1 MIIHTDSDNPKP
13 IEQKVQDLILN
24 KLFFKVDDE
33 QIFID
38 KEDFIKLIFFDVVA
52 VAAGSYDI
60 DEALKIA
67 LEIQPHY
74 KAAPDTKR
82 NELVEAAEQFAIEV
96 DAYYHYL
103 DSKNE
108 QIDDDTIYDGV
119 SLILNSD
126 DELLTKRLQ
135 ETFSEALAL
144 FITDE
149 VAVAKQT
156 SRELLISTY
165 AQYVKLIASNDT
177 IDDAVDELY
186 YANEEFFI
194 KNNLKKELSK
204 LNLEQT
210 ETVFKDEIAAYKMAL
225 SLQDQNADIGMILGT
240 VKQLL
245 HLS

>member
-13 IEQKVQDLILN
+13 IEQKVQKLIFT

-38 KEDFIKLIFFDVVA
+38 KENFIRLILFDVIA
-52 VAAGSYDI
+52 IAAGSYDI

-74 KAAPDTKR
+74 KAAPETKR

-108 QIDDDTIYDGV
+108 QVDDDTIYDGV
-119 SLILNSD
+119 SYILNSD

>member
-13 IEQKVQDLILN
+13 IEKKVQELILN

-38 KEDFIKLIFFDVVA
+38 KENFISLILFDIIAIA
-52 VAAGSYDI
+52 VGGYDI
-60 DEALKIA
+60 DEALKVA

-119 SLILNSD
+119 SYILNSD
-126 DELLTKRLQ
+126 DELVTKRLH
-135 ETFSEALAL
+135 
-144 FITDE
+144 E
-149 VAVAKQT
+149 VMMQAIERKVPEMDDPKFD
-156 SRELLISTY
+156 RESLIDSF
-165 AQYVKLIASNDT
+165 ANQVRFIASNET
-177 IDDAVDELY
+177 IDEAVEEAY
-186 YANEEFFI
+186 YEYASYIEVGLFT
-194 KNNLKKELSK
+194 KPYLKKEFERFAPLA
-204 LNLEQT
+204 Q
-210 ETVFKDEIAAYKMAL
+210 DEINAYKMAL
-225 SLQDQNADIGMILGT
+225 SLQNQNAEIGMILAT
-240 VKQLL
+240 VKQILQL
-245 HLS
+245 A

>member
-1 MIIHTDSDNPKP
+1 MIIHIDSDNPKP
-13 IEQKVQDLILN
+13 IEQKVQKLILN
-24 KLFFKVDDE
+24 KLFFRVDDE

-38 KEDFIKLIFFDVVA
+38 KEIFISLILLDVIA
-52 VAAGSYDI
+52 IAAGNYDI
-60 DEALKIA
+60 DEALIIA

-74 KAAPDTKR
+74 KAAPEAKR
-82 NELVEAAEQFAIEV
+82 NELIDTAEQFAIEV
-96 DAYYHYL
+96 DAYRHYL
-103 DSKNE
+103 DLKKE
-108 QIDDDTIYDGV
+108 DVDDDTIYDNV
-119 SLILNSD
+119 SFILNSD

-135 ETFSEALAL
+135 EIFSEALAL
-144 FITDE
+144 YISEE

-165 AQYVKLIASNDT
+165 ANYVKLIASNDT

-186 YANEEFFI
+186 YDNEEFFI

-210 ETVFKDEIAAYKMAL
+210 ETVFKNEIDVYKMAL
-225 SLQDQNADIGMILGT
+225 CLQNQNADIGTILGT

-245 HLS
+245 KLS

>member
-13 IEQKVQDLILN
+13 IEQKVQELIFT
-24 KLFFKVDDE
+24 KLFYKVDDE

-38 KEDFIKLIFFDVVA
+38 KENFVRLILFDVFA
-52 VAAGSYDI
+52 IAAGSYDI

-74 KAAPDTKR
+74 KAAPNSKR
-82 NELVEAAEQFAIEV
+82 NELEEAAEQFAIEV
-96 DAYYHYL
+96 DACYHFL
-103 DSKNE
+103 DSVNE

-119 SLILNSD
+119 SYILNSD

-135 ETFSEALAL
+135 EVISEALAVN
-144 FITDE
+144 ITEE

-156 SRELLISTY
+156 SRDLLISTY
-165 AQYVKLIASNDT
+165 AHYVKLIASNDT

-186 YANEEFFI
+186 YNNEEFFI
-194 KNNLKKELSK
+194 KNNLKKELTK

-210 ETVFKDEIAAYKMAL
+210 ETVFNDEIAAYKFAL
-225 SLQDQNADIGMILGT
+225 SLQNQNADIGTILGT